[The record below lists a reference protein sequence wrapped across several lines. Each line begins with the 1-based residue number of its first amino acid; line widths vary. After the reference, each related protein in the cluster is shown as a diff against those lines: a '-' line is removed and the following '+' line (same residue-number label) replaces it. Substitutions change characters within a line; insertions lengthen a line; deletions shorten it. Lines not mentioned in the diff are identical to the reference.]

1 VDLSDKLAAAWERV
15 DILTAKNVFYAGLAI
30 GGAYVV
36 IKTYGKLAEGAE
48 TLGGAIGSSLAEL
61 QMWWNGSHPVEFT
74 RVGFVLSDKYISAS
88 GYINPTW
95 RSAIAQAHD
104 GNVQLLAAISTPEGY
119 LKTEYMHMIGQEI
132 TPEVIQ

>member
-1 VDLSDKLAAAWERV
+1 MDLSDKLAAAWERA

-48 TLGGAIGSSLAEL
+48 TVGAAMGSSLAEL
-61 QMWWNGSHPVEFT
+61 QQWFNGSHAVEAT
-74 RVGFVLSDKYISAS
+74 GAGFVLLDKYISAS
-88 GYINPTW
+88 GFINPTW
-95 RSAIAQAHD
+95 RSGIAQAHD
-104 GNVQLLAAISTPEGY
+104 GNAQLLAAISTPEGY
-119 LKTEYMHMIGQEI
+119 LKTEYMHMVGQEI